1 MLNLKTSI
9 KVIQAQPSTSDVFA
23 LVDVAFKIA
32 YSNKGLSDLLT
43 ISTSEWTAPPKMPW
57 H

>member
-23 LVDVAFKIA
+23 LVDVAFK
-32 YSNKGLSDLLT
+32 LLIVT
-43 ISTSEWTAPPKMPW
+43 KVCQICLQ
-57 H
+57 